1 HDKNHIQVTYDER
14 VEQASAENIN
24 NYAIN
29 EDISIEGAE
38 LGEDYRTVTLSVSD
52 LEKGIEYELTTENV
66 KDMANN
72 TSGLLT
78 VNFYRHDDEKVVHW
92 DILDD
97 EDFITDLTG
106 NGNNATVLNA
116 DNRNLNGHSYIE
128 GPITSSLQ
136 GKEDIAIVATI
147 NTSLKEEQSIV
158 KQKNEEGLQYELKV
172 NEDGYVEWITGTEGT
187 GFHAVSEVKVNNGK
201 SNHIVAVR
209 EANGLGNIYIN
220 GELLGSDYNED
231 EERKGIKADL
241 EAGSV
246 LVGENFTGK
255 LDDVQIYN
263 RGISY
268 SEAEELANSNEE
280 EPFSEEISQENWKVH
295 DVSSEETNK
304 EQGTGKAEDAFDDD
318 PTSFWHS
325 QYHPEIKK

>member
-1 HDKNHIQVTYDER
+1 
-14 VEQASAENIN
+14 
-24 NYAIN
+24 
-29 EDISIEGAE
+29 
-38 LGEDYRTVTLSVSD
+38 
-52 LEKGIEYELTTENV
+52 
-66 KDMANN
+66 
-72 TSGLLT
+72 
-78 VNFYRHDDEKVVHW
+78 
-92 DILDD
+92 
-97 EDFITDLTG
+97 
-106 NGNNATVLNA
+106 
-116 DNRNLNGHSYIE
+116 
-128 GPITSSLQ
+128 SSLQ

-158 KQKNEEGLQYELKV
+158 KQKNEEGLQFELKV

-209 EANGLGNIYIN
+209 EANGLGKIYIN

-246 LVGENFTGK
+246 LVGENFTEK

-325 QYHPEIKK
+325 QYHPEIKKHPHELQIDLGEIHEMKGFKYLPRQEMNGENYANGIIKDYEFYVSMDGEDWGEPVAIGSFSEDNSEKEVLFDKPQVGKYVRIVSKSEIY